1 MRAVQSLHKDSLL
14 TGVWPGHHRD
24 KGDPEFARRQV
35 QRGHPDAVW
44 QHRFSRLPP
53 SRSGTAD
60 SRENLVDETRPKKQ
74 LRAGIFPTGLP

>member
-1 MRAVQSLHKDSLL
+1 M
-14 TGVWPGHHRD
+14 WPGHHRD

-35 QRGHPDAVW
+35 QRGHSDAVW
-44 QHRFSRLPP
+44 QYRFSRLPP